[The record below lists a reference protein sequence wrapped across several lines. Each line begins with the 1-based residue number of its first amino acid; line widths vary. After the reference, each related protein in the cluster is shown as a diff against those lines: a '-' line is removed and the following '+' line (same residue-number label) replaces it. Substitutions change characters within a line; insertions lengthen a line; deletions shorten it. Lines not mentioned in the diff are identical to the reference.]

1 MMKTD
6 ELKKLLASA
15 TPPHL
20 LDVRTAKEFHDV
32 RIAGSQ
38 HMPID
43 QLDEPAVRQLTRDC
57 SEPCVIL
64 CQSGRRA
71 NRALDILQKAGATN
85 IHVLEGGIGA
95 WMTAGGDVEKAVN
108 AGLPLMRQV
117 QLTVGLLALSSSL
130 LALTVDVRFAL
141 IPAILGAGLTMAGA
155 TGWCGLAILLSRMPW
170 NQTPASSCSVPN

>member
-1 MMKTD
+1 MKTN
-6 ELKKLLASA
+6 ELQKLLASA

-32 RIAGSQ
+32 RIAGSH

-43 QLDEPAVRQLTRDC
+43 QFDVAAARQLTHDH

-64 CQSGRRA
+64 CQSGGRA
-71 NRALDILQKAGATN
+71 TRAYDILLKAGATN
-85 IHVLEGGIGA
+85 VHVLEGGIST
-95 WMTAGGDVEKAVN
+95 WMSAGGDVEQAAN

-117 QLTVGLLALSSSL
+117 QLTIGVLALTGSL

-141 IPAILGAGLTMAGA
+141 IPAFLGGGLTMAGA

-170 NQTPASSCSVPN
+170 NHTPTSSCSVPN